1 MNLNKFSWK
10 HSSPQKIVYKLLGI
24 IFASFP
30 TTLLNYIMATGR
42 TFGNQHESIDKLFNL
57 VETDPKWDSAHQE
70 FLSAKSADDC
80 VAIAKKHGYNFTK
93 EQFETYFE
101 NHITPEQLEAV
112 EGGGG
117 CCCCC
122 TC

>member
-1 MNLNKFSWK
+1 MKNLNKFSRYRTLT
-10 HSSPQKIVYKLLGI
+10 QKMTYELFGI
-24 IFASFP
+24 TMPISQD
-30 TTLLNYIMATGR
+30 TCIIMATGR

-57 VETDPKWDSAHQE
+57 VETDPKWDAAHQE